1 MAHKLVIVE
10 SPAKARTIGG
20 YLGKDYVVESSIGHI
35 RDLPN
40 NAADTPAKIKDKPWG
55 RLAVDVDNEFTPYY
69 VVPRDKKSHI
79 SKLKS
84 LLKDADE
91 LFLATDEDREGE
103 AIAWHLLDELKPKG
117 IPVKRM
123 VFHEI
128 TKQAI
133 LDAADNPR
141 ELAMD
146 LVEAQETRRIL
157 DRLYGYEV
165 SPVLWKKV
173 MSGLSAGRVQSVA
186 TRLVVDKERQRMA
199 FKIASYWDLEG
210 TFDAGS
216 KHDQRMFP
224 AKLHSLDGTRVATGA
239 SFGPDGQLKGKSEVV
254 HLDRTRAESLV
265 SALADTTYDVRSVEA
280 KPYRRSPYAPFR
292 TTTLQQEAGRKLGMS
307 ASVTDV
313 GRPAPLR
320 ERLHHLH
327 AHRLHDAVGRGD
339 PGRAQ
344 SRPVSSTAPSTS
356 PTHRAPTPP
365 RSRTPRR
372 RTRRSAPP
380 ASRSA
385 RPAQTGLTGDQFRL
399 YELIWMRTVASQ
411 MKDAT
416 GQSVSIRIG
425 GAADDRRGRR
435 VRRLR
440 PRHHLPRLPQGL
452 RRGHRRRR
460 RQGRPGDPAARPR
473 AGRRGQRRLA
483 ERQRPRDQ
491 AAGPLHRGHADQGA
505 RGARDRP
512 ALDVRLDHRHDPQP
526 RLRLQE
532 GHGAGA
538 GLAGVLGDPAAGGAL
553 PAARVLRVHRRHGG
567 RARRDRRRPQG
578 PRHRAHR
585 VLLRLR
591 RRPGPQALVD
601 GLGDIDAKELATFPV
616 GGPDS
621 GINLRVGRYGPYLEG
636 PDDEGNPVGKR
647 ANVPDDLPPDELT
660 LEKAT
665 ELFANPAGEEIEL
678 GNHPE
683 TGLRVVA
690 KNGRYGPYVTED
702 LPEDAKKNDKPRT
715 GSLFKSMSL
724 DTITLDDA
732 VKLLSLPRV
741 VGVAPPAEGA
751 DGEVEGEEIT
761 AQNGRY
767 GPYLKKGTDSR
778 SLTTEDQLFTVTL
791 DEALKIYAQPK
802 QRGRAAAAPPLKEL
816 GNDPVSGQPIVVK
829 SGRFGEYVTD
839 GEYNATLRKDDSVE
853 SITTERAAE
862 LLADRRERGPA
873 KKAAKKGAKKA
884 PAKKAPPRRRPP
896 RRPPR
901 RRRRRRPPRRPRPRR
916 PERAGSAL
924 VGRRRRVRRV
934 AGLAPRGARSAGLG
948 VGAVLVV
955 GLAVGGRNTISTMK
969 PTSGTSPMRYHQP
982 LRPVSCR
989 RRTAAARPGR
999 NIASAPSTESSG

>member
-1 MAHKLVIVE
+1 MTRHVAHKLVIVE

-20 YLGKDYVVESSIGHI
+20 YLGDGYVVESSIGHI

-55 RLAVDVDNEFTPYY
+55 RLAVDVENGFTPYY

-103 AIAWHLLDELKPKG
+103 AIAWHLLDELKPKN

-133 LDAADNPR
+133 IDAAANPR
-141 ELAMD
+141 EIAMD

-186 TRLVVDKERQRMA
+186 TRLVVDKERERIK
-199 FKIASYWDLEG
+199 FKLASYWDLEG

-216 KHDQRMFP
+216 KHEARMFP
-224 AKLHSLDGTRVATGA
+224 AKLYSLDGTRVASGSNFGQDGLLKAGA
-239 SFGPDGQLKGKSEVV
+239 NVV
-254 HLDRTRAESLV
+254 HLDRARAEALV
-265 SALADTTYDVRSVEA
+265 SALSDASYDVRSVEA

-292 TTTLQQEAGRKLGMS
+292 TTTMQQEASRKLGMS
-307 ASVTDV
+307 ASVAMSVAQRLYENGYITYMRTDSTTLSGGAV
-313 GRPAPLR
+313 DAARSQVRELYGAEYLPDTPRTYASKVKNAQEAHEAIRPAG
-320 ERLHHLH
+320 E
-327 AHRLHDAVGRGD
+327 
-339 PGRAQ
+339 
-344 SRPVSSTAPSTS
+344 SF
-356 PTHRAPTPP
+356 
-365 RSRTPRR
+365 RT
-372 RTRRSAPP
+372 
-380 ASRSA
+380 
-385 RPAQTGLTGDQFRL
+385 PAQTGLTGDQFRL

-411 MKDAT
+411 MKDAV
-416 GQSVSIRIG
+416 GQSVSVRLGGTAAHSDGRSEDVVFSASGRVITFHGFLKAYVEGTDDDGAKDDQETRLPALEQGDAVSAASISANGHETKPPSRYTEATLIKELEEREIGRPSTYASIIGTILNRGYVYKKGSALVPAWLAFSVIR
-425 GAADDRRGRR
+425 
-435 VRRLR
+435 LLEEHF
-440 PRHHLPRLPQGL
+440 PRHVSY
-452 RRGHRRRR
+452 
-460 RQGRPGDPAARPR
+460 
-473 AGRRGQRRLA
+473 
-483 ERQRPRDQ
+483 EFT
-491 AAGPLHRGHADQGA
+491 ADME
-505 RGARDRP
+505 DV
-512 ALDVRLDHRHDPQP
+512 LD
-526 RLRLQE
+526 E
-532 GHGAGA
+532 I
-538 GLAGVLGDPAAGGAL
+538 AGGRKN
-553 PAARVLRVHRRHGG
+553 RVSELTEFYYGSEAV
-567 RARRDRRRPQG
+567 
-578 PRHRAHR
+578 
-585 VLLRLR
+585 
-591 RRPGPQALVD
+591 PGLHTLVTE
-601 GLGDIDAKELATFPV
+601 LGDIDARELATFPV
-616 GGPDS
+616 GDPAA

-660 LEKAT
+660 LEKAA

-678 GNHPE
+678 GVHPE

-690 KNGRYGPYVTED
+690 KNGRYGPYVTEE
-702 LPEDAKKNDKPRT
+702 LPEDAKKSAKPRT

-724 DTITLDDA
+724 DTITMDDA

-741 VGVAPPAEGA
+741 VGEVPVEVKVKDD
-751 DGEVEGEEIT
+751 DGEDAGTTTEMVEIT

-778 SLTTEDQLFTVTL
+778 SLTTEEQLFTITL
-791 DEALKIYAQPK
+791 DEALAIYAQPK

-816 GNDPVSGQPIVVK
+816 GNDPVSGQPVVVK

-853 SITTERAAE
+853 EITLARAAE

-884 PAKKAPPRRRPP
+884 PAKKTA
-896 RRPPR
+896 
-901 RRRRRRPPRRPRPRR
+901 
-916 PERAGSAL
+916 
-924 VGRRRRVRRV
+924 
-934 AGLAPRGARSAGLG
+934 
-948 VGAVLVV
+948 
-955 GLAVGGRNTISTMK
+955 K
-969 PTSGTSPMRYHQP
+969 K
-982 LRPVSCR
+982 
-989 RRTAAARPGR
+989 TAAKKTTTKKTA
-999 NIASAPSTESSG
+999 AKKSAAKKAPAKKAAAKKA